1 MVNQEYLNL
10 VVFEERM
17 VKSWLLG
24 DMNTVYYATV
34 WTLFTHTL
42 KELDLHIVIKRF
54 QLSSY

>member
-24 DMNTVYYATV
+24 DMNTVYYVTV